1 MKHRKSQWADP
12 RPRPTDDD
20 DDDDDDAPRSDERE
34 DASADDDDDDEEEE
48 EEEPWTTS
56 LADDDDDDD
65 DDADDAD
72 AAEAKVLKDRR
83 PPRRRG
89 RTGTSATQNAHLR
102 VVAYAVVVA
111 AVAWLASLTKKVRAR
126 AGPGGTGSA
135 RAGGSP
141 MRARGRGGVADA
153 IFELRVE
160 ARLSASRARLRL
172 AAALRRVRTCL
183 SAHPSLSI
191 PTHTPRRLSTPPLT
205 PFDSAPTFVASR
217 GTTLIRSRLGA
228 VAAVAKDACAS
239 RATPRDRLGVLIAA
253 SRAFDRSADAFLIA
267 RALVASYYYDLAA
280 DKVGAYLRA
289 RGQSRDD
296 TTAYDT
302 MSAYATS
309 ASSSGGIPWLA
320 LALVVATTATL
331 LDRHP
336 TRAAACA
343 LLYDVR
349 DSFRVVADA
358 FFAGA
363 PPWFV
368 SLNPN
373 ELAMKKLAMFGATCL
388 LVVHASARREKI
400 RGARDEKSGGGGGGG
415 GARGL
420 LDAFDGVGGGARSP
434 TTSGLGGGLGLGLGL
449 GFGGGGGGGGGGD
462 DDDAIRPAGKRKSL
476 ALLCARLAIAA
487 SLFFVGWTQ
496 IRRVVARGALAP
508 AAPASGGRGRG
519 HVDAHDNSWLLLQF
533 ALAAPLAI
541 GYRPAFTAWAL
552 SWTLWGEA
560 WRCVLYTGPRTTA
573 SAW

>member
-1 MKHRKSQWADP
+1 
-12 RPRPTDDD
+12 
-20 DDDDDDAPRSDERE
+20 
-34 DASADDDDDDEEEE
+34 
-48 EEEPWTTS
+48 
-56 LADDDDDDD
+56 
-65 DDADDAD
+65 
-72 AAEAKVLKDRR
+72 
-83 PPRRRG
+83 
-89 RTGTSATQNAHLR
+89 
-102 VVAYAVVVA
+102 
-111 AVAWLASLTKKVRAR
+111 
-126 AGPGGTGSA
+126 
-135 RAGGSP
+135 
-141 MRARGRGGVADA
+141 
-153 IFELRVE
+153 
-160 ARLSASRARLRL
+160 
-172 AAALRRVRTCL
+172 
-183 SAHPSLSI
+183 
-191 PTHTPRRLSTPPLT
+191 
-205 PFDSAPTFVASR
+205 
-217 GTTLIRSRLGA
+217 
-228 VAAVAKDACAS
+228 
-239 RATPRDRLGVLIAA
+239 LGVLIAA

-420 LDAFDGVGGGARSP
+420 LDAFDGIGGGARSP

-449 GFGGGGGGGGGGD
+449 GLGFGGGGGGGGD